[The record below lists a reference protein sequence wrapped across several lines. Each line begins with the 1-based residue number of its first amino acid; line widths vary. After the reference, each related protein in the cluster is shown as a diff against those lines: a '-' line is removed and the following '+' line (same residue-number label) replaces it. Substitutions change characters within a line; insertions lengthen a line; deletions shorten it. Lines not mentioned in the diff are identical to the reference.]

1 MGEIREY
8 KINGTIIIGIAM
20 NGNQHVFL
28 IVDANRCGANMEYE
42 VFCIFAGLN
51 GLEWRFARFWKF

>member
-1 MGEIREY
+1 
-8 KINGTIIIGIAM
+8 M

-28 IVDANRCGANMEYE
+28 IVDANRFGAYMEYE

-51 GLEWRFARFWKF
+51 GHECADLLEMCDRQIFVIINKHANY

>member
-1 MGEIREY
+1 MYIFNPVENNRGEDSGDELQFHLKIAMG
-8 KINGTIIIGIAM
+8 GIAM

-42 VFCIFAGLN
+42 FFCIFA
-51 GLEWRFARFWKF
+51 R

>member
-1 MGEIREY
+1 
-8 KINGTIIIGIAM
+8 M

-42 VFCIFAGLN
+42 FFCIFARLN
-51 GLEWRFARFWKF
+51 GLECADLLEMCDRQIFVIINKHANY